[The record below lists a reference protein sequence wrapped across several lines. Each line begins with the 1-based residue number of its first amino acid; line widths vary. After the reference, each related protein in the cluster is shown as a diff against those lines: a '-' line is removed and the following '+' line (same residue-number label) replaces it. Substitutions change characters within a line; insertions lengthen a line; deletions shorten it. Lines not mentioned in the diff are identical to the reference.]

1 MLIFSNI
8 LQIQNHLTKLKSEGN
23 IIGFVPTMGALHD
36 GHLSLIKK
44 SSSENDLTVVSIFV
58 NPTQFDDSN
67 DLLTYPKDIEKD
79 IALIKSISENT
90 VLFKPDSYEIY
101 SGEIKSDEFNL
112 NGLDKYMEGECR
124 GNHFQGV
131 ATVVNKLLSI
141 VKSDHVYF
149 GEKDFQQLRII
160 ENLVLD
166 QKFDTKVVRCKTVR
180 SPEGLALSSR
190 NKKLSFSSAKIA
202 TNLFKALNFA
212 KEKFNTLDV
221 IEIEKKVIE
230 QLSAHSEIQLEYF
243 AIADEE
249 TLEPLLIKKN
259 KKYRAFIAA
268 YVSGVRLI
276 DNKKLY

>member
-67 DLLTYPKDIEKD
+67 DLLTYPKDIDKD

-101 SGEIKSDEFNL
+101 SGEIKSDKFNL

-166 QKFDTKVVRCKTVR
+166 QKFDTKVVRCKTFR
-180 SPEGLALSSR
+180 SSDGLALSSR
-190 NKKLSFSSAKIA
+190 NKKLSFSSEKIA

-230 QLSAHSEIQLEYF
+230 QLSSHSEIQLEYF
-243 AIADEE
+243 VIADEE

>member
-67 DLLTYPKDIEKD
+67 DLLTYPKDIDKD

-101 SGEIKSDEFNL
+101 SGEIKSDKFNL

-180 SPEGLALSSR
+180 SPDGLALSSR
-190 NKKLSFSSAKIA
+190 NKKLSFSSEKIA

-230 QLSAHSEIQLEYF
+230 QLSTHSEIQLEYF
-243 AIADEE
+243 VIADEE